1 MATSYHYFP
10 GIAKWVK
17 AKTPDD
23 KYGTYTMS
31 LYIDKATLKE
41 MNKVGFNPKIKMD
54 DDGMFV
60 TLRRHHEKM
69 IKGEPVVFGPPAI
82 KLNNNG
88 TLEDFTGY
96 VGNGSKVVAKMEIY
110 DAGDTKGS
118 RWSALRVDELVEYVP
133 SDRVDAADALGVPF

>member
-10 GIAKWVK
+10 GVAKWVK
-17 AKTPDD
+17 AKSPDQ
-23 KYGTYTMS
+23 KYGAYTMS
-31 LYIDKATLKE
+31 LYIDKPTLKE
-41 MNKVGFNPKIKMD
+41 MNKAGFNPKIKMD

-69 IKGEPVVFGPPAI
+69 IKGEPVVFGPPKIFVVKGEEA
-82 KLNNNG
+82 
-88 TLEDFTGY
+88 EPFEGY

-110 DAGDTKGS
+110 DAGETKGS

-133 SDRVDAADALGVPF
+133 EEREQPDALGVPF